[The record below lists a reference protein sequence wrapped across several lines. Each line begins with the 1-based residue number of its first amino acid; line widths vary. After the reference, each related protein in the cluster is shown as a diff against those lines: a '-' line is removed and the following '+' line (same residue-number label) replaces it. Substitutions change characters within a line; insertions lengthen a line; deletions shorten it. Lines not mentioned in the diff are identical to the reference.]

1 MGRRPGL
8 HAVVHG
14 RGNPVIVYLID
25 SSAWIEYLRDTG
37 SKAATEVER
46 LIGTDSDIATTEPIV
61 MELLAG
67 ATTPKALTL
76 VDALTNGLPLIR
88 VDPYTDYHHAAAIFR
103 TARSQGK
110 TIRSLLDCVIA
121 AVALRTGATMVHR
134 NVDFDV
140 IAEFTPLDV
149 ASLR

>member
-1 MGRRPGL
+1 M
-8 HAVVHG
+8 
-14 RGNPVIVYLID
+14 IVYLID

-76 VDALTNGLPLIR
+76 VDALTSGLPLIR
-88 VDPYTDYHHAAAIFR
+88 VDPYTDYHHAAAIRR

-149 ASLR
+149 ASLG

>member
-1 MGRRPGL
+1 M
-8 HAVVHG
+8 
-14 RGNPVIVYLID
+14 IVYLID

-37 SKAATEVER
+37 SKAAVEVER
-46 LIGTDSDIATTEPIV
+46 LIDTDADIATTEPIV

-67 ATTPKALTL
+67 TTNPKAFSL
-76 VDALTNGLPLIR
+76 VDALTTGLPLIR
-88 VDPYTDYHHAAAIFR
+88 VDPYTDYHHAAAIYR

-110 TIRSLLDCVIA
+110 SIRKMLDCLIA
-121 AVALRTGATMVHR
+121 AVALRTEATLVHR
-134 NVDFDV
+134 DADFDV

>member
-1 MGRRPGL
+1 MSSFAVPPALILDNCPDTRP
-8 HAVVHG
+8 APPRIVF
-14 RGNPVIVYLID
+14 REVYL
-25 SSAWIEYLRDTG
+25 
-37 SKAATEVER
+37 
-46 LIGTDSDIATTEPIV
+46 ATTEPIV

-76 VDALTNGLPLIR
+76 VDALTSGLPLIR
-88 VDPYTDYHHAAAIFR
+88 VDPYTDYHHAAAIRR

-149 ASLR
+149 ASLG

>member
-1 MGRRPGL
+1 
-8 HAVVHG
+8 
-14 RGNPVIVYLID
+14 VIVYLID
-25 SSAWIEYLRDTG
+25 SSAWVEYLRDTG

-46 LIGTDSDIATTEPIV
+46 LIDADADIATTEPIV

-76 VDALTNGLPLIR
+76 IDALTTGLPLIR
-88 VDPYTDYHHAAAIFR
+88 VDPYTDYHHAAAIYR

-110 TIRSLLDCVIA
+110 TVRKLLDCVIA
-121 AVALRTGATMVHR
+121 AVALRTDATLVHR
-134 NVDFDV
+134 DIDFDV

-149 ASLR
+149 ASVR